1 MMKVVLEYFYLG
13 AIMKRFIL
21 SAFAALGALLLFTSC
36 SGEILKPQPP
46 DMDIPYKIGAEITFD
61 DFEAKA
67 ELQRQSVGKWTMAFS
82 EPYALSGLTL
92 SFDGGEITA
101 ELEGITAEVT
111 ESESYTSLASI
122 ILSAL
127 DNAAVGEGFDL
138 VTTDEI
144 IQLSGK
150 TEYGDYTLK
159 FDKASKMPVSLAIDG
174 RKISVAFSDMEKTE
188 KEDVD
193 AVLE

>member
-1 MMKVVLEYFYLG
+1 
-13 AIMKRFIL
+13 MKRIFL
-21 SAFAALGALLLFTSC
+21 SALAALGALLLFTSC
-36 SGEILKPQPP
+36 LGEILKPQPP
-46 DMDIPYKIGAEITFD
+46 DMDISYKIGAEITFD

-67 ELQRQSVGKWTMAFS
+67 ELQRQSQGKWKIAFS

-92 SFDGGEITA
+92 AFDSGEITA

-111 ESESYTSLASI
+111 ESESYTNLASI

-127 DNAAVGEGFDL
+127 DNAATGEGFDI
-138 VTTDEI
+138 VTTDDI

-159 FDKASKMPVSLAIDG
+159 FDKASKTPVSLAIDG

-188 KEDVD
+188 REDVD